1 MLQFPPALLPV
12 PTPAKGEYALFPGD
26 PLLRLCNPEDEPY
39 KGKMLKV
46 DAVFLEQILE
56 VNAAHKAAV
65 FLGNSIFVK
74 IGCTLADEPLQFI
87 IQRIRT
93 GLHSIECRCIVE
105 QCALFCG
112 QGMTVRHMV
121 RNDFLDSFRRMR
133 RVDLADS
140 GHCNPFLS
148 RW

>member
-1 MLQFPPALLPV
+1 
-12 PTPAKGEYALFPGD
+12 
-26 PLLRLCNPEDEPY
+26 
-39 KGKMLKV
+39 MLKV
-46 DAVFLEQILE
+46 DAVLLEQILE
-56 VNAAHKAAV
+56 ANATHKATV
-65 FLGNSIFVK
+65 FLGNRIFVK
-74 IGCTLADEPLQFI
+74 IGRSLTDEPLQFI
-87 IQRIRT
+87 VQCIRASLRRIVKQR
-93 GLHSIECRCIVE
+93 
-105 QCALFCG
+105 ALFCG

>member
-12 PTPAKGEYALFPGD
+12 PAPAMCECALFPGD
-26 PLLRLCNPEDEPY
+26 PLLRLCNPEDEPH

-46 DAVFLEQILE
+46 DAVLLEQILE
-56 VNAAHKAAV
+56 ANATHKATV
-65 FLGNSIFVK
+65 FLGNRIFVK
-74 IGCTLADEPLQFI
+74 IGRSLTDEPLVQCI
-87 IQRIRT
+87 RASLRRIVKQR
-93 GLHSIECRCIVE
+93 
-105 QCALFCG
+105 ALFCG

>member
-1 MLQFPPALLPV
+1 MSNIFLYLRRYIGVERYFI
-12 PTPAKGEYALFPGD
+12 
-26 PLLRLCNPEDEPY
+26 PLLDQDFLLRR

-46 DAVFLEQILE
+46 DAVLLEQILE

-65 FLGNSIFVK
+65 FLGNRIFVK
-74 IGCTLADEPLQFI
+74 IGRSLTDEPLQFI
-87 IQRIRT
+87 VQYIRAS
-93 GLHSIECRCIVE
+93 LHRIECRRIVK
-105 QCALFCG
+105 QRALFCG
-112 QGMTVRHMV
+112 QSMTVRHMV

>member
-12 PTPAKGEYALFPGD
+12 PAPAMCECALFPGD
-26 PLLRLCNPEDEPY
+26 PLLRPCNPEDAPH

-46 DAVFLEQILE
+46 DAVLLEQILE
-56 VNAAHKAAV
+56 ANATHKATV
-65 FLGNSIFVK
+65 FLGNRIFVK
-74 IGCTLADEPLQFI
+74 IGRSLTDEPLQFI
-87 IQRIRT
+87 VQCIRASLRRIVKQR
-93 GLHSIECRCIVE
+93 
-105 QCALFCG
+105 ALFCG

>member
-1 MLQFPPALLPV
+1 MSNIFLYLRRYIGVERYFI
-12 PTPAKGEYALFPGD
+12 
-26 PLLRLCNPEDEPY
+26 PLLDQDLLLRR

-46 DAVFLEQILE
+46 DAILLEQILE

-74 IGCTLADEPLQFI
+74 IGRSLTDEPLQFI
-87 IQRIRT
+87 VQCIRAS
-93 GLHSIECRCIVE
+93 LHRIECRRIMK
-105 QCALFCG
+105 QRALFCG

-140 GHCNPFLS
+140 GHCNPFLP

>member
-1 MLQFPPALLPV
+1 MSNIFLYLRRYIGVERYFI
-12 PTPAKGEYALFPGD
+12 
-26 PLLRLCNPEDEPY
+26 PLLDQDFLLRR

-46 DAVFLEQILE
+46 DAILLEQILE

-65 FLGNSIFVK
+65 FLGNRIFVK
-74 IGCTLADEPLQFI
+74 IGRSLTDEPLQFI
-87 IQRIRT
+87 VQCIRAS
-93 GLHSIECRCIVE
+93 LHRIECRRIMK
-105 QCALFCG
+105 QRALFCG

-121 RNDFLDSFRRMR
+121 RNDFLDSFR
-133 RVDLADS
+133 LADS

>member
-12 PTPAKGEYALFPGD
+12 PAPAMCECALFPGD
-26 PLLRLCNPEDEPY
+26 PLLRLCNPEDEPH

-46 DAVFLEQILE
+46 DAVLLEQILE
-56 VNAAHKAAV
+56 VNATHKATV
-65 FLGNSIFVK
+65 FLGNRIFVK
-74 IGCTLADEPLQFI
+74 IGRSLTDEPLVQCI
-87 IQRIRT
+87 RASLRRIVKQR
-93 GLHSIECRCIVE
+93 
-105 QCALFCG
+105 ALFCG

-133 RVDLADS
+133 RADLADS

>member
-1 MLQFPPALLPV
+1 MSNFFLYLRRYIGVERYFI
-12 PTPAKGEYALFPGD
+12 
-26 PLLRLCNPEDEPY
+26 PLLDQDLLLRR

-46 DAVFLEQILE
+46 DAVLLEQILE
-56 VNAAHKAAV
+56 VNATHKAAV
-65 FLGNSIFVK
+65 FLGNRIFVK
-74 IGCTLADEPLQFI
+74 IGRSLTDEPLQFI
-87 IQRIRT
+87 VQYIRASLRRIVKQR
-93 GLHSIECRCIVE
+93 
-105 QCALFCG
+105 ALFCG

-133 RVDLADS
+133 QVDLADS